1 MTEKYSKV
9 ACFASTSVSELNIYQ
24 MGKGDHDTLTALVAE
39 FDIMDEL
46 LLLKDFDP
54 EWQTRLKVETDW
66 VLA

>member
-54 EWQTRLKVETDW
+54 EW
-66 VLA
+66 